1 MRCNEVEV
9 TQFLGGAYM
18 ELTIRNISEE
28 DIPQVVD
35 IQVEGWKAAYKGII
49 DDEFLKSMDKEKQIE
64 RRKADYKQGNFIVA
78 EIEGEIVG
86 FCRFSDIVLS
96 NDSEKFDCEL
106 MALYVKPEL
115 KQQGI
120 GKIMFN
126 YVVNDLKGKEKSKM
140 ILWCLKEN
148 YPSRAFYEK
157 MGGIIVGEHEIEIGD
172 KTYQEVGFGYSL

>member
-1 MRCNEVEV
+1 MRI
-9 TQFLGGAYM
+9 
-18 ELTIRNISEE
+18 TIRNITEE

-64 RRKADYKQGNFIVA
+64 RRKNDYKQGNLIVA
-78 EIEGEIVG
+78 EWNSKVVG
-86 FCRFSDIVLS
+86 FCRFSDVALS
-96 NDSEKFDCEL
+96 NDSENFDCEL

-120 GKIMFN
+120 GKEMFN

-157 MGGIIVGEHEIEIGD
+157 MGGIIVGEHKIEIGD
-172 KTYQEVGFGYSL
+172 KTYQEVGFEYSL